1 MPIFEHDFSSN
12 NFDFRPYT
20 VRPKMLLQRSRR
32 LSKNLKVYFDNINQG
47 LMIKYFQQYINDP
60 WVLRVILKFL
70 TSGAIAPK
78 FFTSKT
84 LNYFLTNRKME

>member
-20 VRPKMLLQRSRR
+20 VRPKML
-32 LSKNLKVYFDNINQG
+32 LKVYFDNINQG

-78 FFTSKT
+78 FFASKT

>member
-32 LSKNLKVYFDNINQG
+32 LSKNLKVYFDNMNQG

-78 FFTSKT
+78 FFASKT